1 MRARPRSRSPA
12 LVLAALV
19 LTGMAAAPL
28 LSGCVVVSAAGAVA
42 VTGVKVGA
50 KATGAV
56 VGAAAGGV
64 GAAGRAVTGSGH
76 R

>member
-1 MRARPRSRSPA
+1 MRAHPA
-12 LVLAALV
+12 AVLVPVALTLAAL
-19 LTGMAAAPL
+19 AATPL
-28 LSGCVVVSAAGAVA
+28 LSGCVVASAAGAAA

-56 VGAAAGGV
+56 VGVAADGV

-76 R
+76 H

>member
-1 MRARPRSRSPA
+1 MRVHPA
-12 LVLAALV
+12 AAL
-19 LTGMAAAPL
+19 LAIGLAGGPL
-28 LSGCVVVSAAGAVA
+28 LSGCVVAAAAGAVGAVA
-42 VTGVKVGA
+42 VTGVKAGA

-56 VGAAAGGV
+56 VGVAADGV